1 MNDVNNKKL
10 KTKKEDVSI
19 LEILEME
26 IKIYNLRLEVLN
38 LQKPYWFQ
46 KEKLNIYEE
55 KKEFLERKLSELKE
69 LKKTIN

>member
-69 LKKTIN
+69 LKKNY

>member
-46 KEKLNIYEE
+46 KEKLNVYEE
-55 KKEFLERKLSELKE
+55 KKEFLERRLSELKE